1 MRQLQTVYH
10 SKNYLSCIPISSM
23 ATDIKILSIF
33 DALFYSKVDKMS
45 LFTYT
50 HKSNDEE
57 FRATYQ
63 LLKCSHEIFFK
74 IIFYFVIHINI
85 KVSFACLGDL
95 HVGVFERE
103 FIIVS
108 LAINKFYSVIAE
120 STL

>member
-1 MRQLQTVYH
+1 
-10 SKNYLSCIPISSM
+10 M

-85 KVSFACLGDL
+85 KVSFACYGDL
-95 HVGVFERE
+95 GVFERE

-120 STL
+120 STLQSNSIQ